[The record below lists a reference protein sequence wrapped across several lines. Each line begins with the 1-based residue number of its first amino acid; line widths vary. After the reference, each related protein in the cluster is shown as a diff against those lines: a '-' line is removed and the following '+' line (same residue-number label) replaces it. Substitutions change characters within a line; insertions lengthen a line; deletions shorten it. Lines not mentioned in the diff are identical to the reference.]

1 VSEPTEAGSG
11 PSLDEVIRSGVR
23 AREAA
28 DRRTGLRG
36 LYRIDIRVVEGL
48 AYEARNPLEPDA
60 IMRIDEPVDRGGSG
74 HGASP
79 LSHFLSGVGAC
90 LLNQFI
96 RLAVADD
103 VPVTFAG
110 AAVRGEF
117 GRESGGTFERI
128 VCVIRGVGD
137 LPDDAAERLV
147 ERAERLCYV
156 HCTLSRVVEM
166 TTVLELDGRERVRR
180 VVGPARG

>member
-1 VSEPTEAGSG
+1 VSEPAEAGSG
-11 PSLDEVIRSGVR
+11 PSLRKVIRSGVR

-28 DRRTGLRG
+28 DRWSGLRG
-36 LYRIDIRVVEGL
+36 LYRISIRVVDGL
-48 AYEARNPLEPDA
+48 AYEASNPLEPDT
-60 IMRIDEPVDRGGSG
+60 IMRIDEPVDRGGG
-74 HGASP
+74 GRGASP

-96 RLAVADD
+96 RIAVADE

-117 GRESGGTFERI
+117 GREAGGTFERI
-128 VCVIRGVGD
+128 ICVINGEGD
-137 LPDDAAERLV
+137 LATEVAERLV

-156 HCTLSRVVEM
+156 HCTLSQVVEM

-180 VVGPARG
+180 IAGPTRG